1 MNQNCKYKKLG
12 WKLLPF
18 AVIIFLFPHA
28 VSAQIQ
34 QGDSLLKEVT
44 LKNAVEYA
52 IRHQPVIQ
60 QSLLDEQITDSRIR
74 SRLAD
79 WYPQVNFN
87 YNVQH
92 NFLLQKSLIA
102 GNLVTLGQ
110 DNTSAGQFTASQ
122 YIFNRDLLLAKR
134 TKTDVRLQARQ
145 STASDKIELVV
156 DVSKAFYDILSTSQ
170 QIKVAAENI
179 TRIERS
185 LKDAYNQYAAGVADK
200 TDYKRATITLNNSK
214 ATLRSNEELLKAKKE
229 YLKALMNYPE
239 SDSLDIVYD
248 TLQME
253 QEVGLDTTQVPD
265 YKSRIEYQILE
276 TQARL
281 LQANVQYYKWAYLPT
296 LSVNG
301 AYNLNFQ
308 NNDFGKLYNTNYPNS
323 FVALTLGFP
332 IFQGGKR
339 KANIYEAQLELKRN
353 DWGITGFKNTVNYG
367 YAQALATYKGNLANY
382 FALKENVA
390 LAREVYD
397 VIQLQ
402 YRSGIK
408 SYLEVITSETDL
420 RTAQINYYTAIYQ
433 LLASKLDVQKAAG
446 LIKY

>member
-1 MNQNCKYKKLG
+1 MKQNQNREKGG
-12 WKLLPF
+12 WKMLSFLSLLFLLP
-18 AVIIFLFPHA
+18 IFL
-28 VSAQIQ
+28 SAQSKQ
-34 QGDSLLKEVT
+34 VDTLLKEVT
-44 LKNAVEYA
+44 LKSAVEYA
-52 IRHQPVIQ
+52 IRRQPVVQ
-60 QSLLDEQITDSRIR
+60 QSLIDEEITETRIKTK
-74 SRLAD
+74 LAD

-110 DNTSAGQFTASQ
+110 DNTSAGQFTGSQ
-122 YIFNRDLLLAKR
+122 YIFNRDLLLARR
-134 TKTDVRLQARQ
+134 TRADVRLQAKQ
-145 STASDKIELVV
+145 ATASNKIDLVV
-156 DVSKAFYDILSTSQ
+156 NVSKAYYDILSTSQ
-170 QIKVAAENI
+170 QIKVATENI

-185 LKDAYNQYAAGVADK
+185 LKDAYNQYTAGLTDK
-200 TDYKRATITLNNSK
+200 TDYKRATITLNNTR

-239 SDSLDIVYD
+239 PDSLNIVYD

-253 QEVGLDTTQVPD
+253 QEISLDTALVPD
-265 YKSRIEYQILE
+265 YRSRIEYQILE
-276 TQARL
+276 TQGRL
-281 LQANVQYYKWAYLPT
+281 LQANIKYNKWAYLPVV
-296 LSVNG
+296 SANG

-308 NNDFGKLYNTNYPNS
+308 NNNFGKLYNTNYPNS
-323 FVALTLGFP
+323 YAALTLGFP

-339 KANIYEAQLELKRN
+339 KLNIHEAQLELKRN
-353 DWGITGFKNTVNYG
+353 DWGIINLKNQVNSG
-367 YAQALATYKGNLANY
+367 YAQALASYKSNLANY
-382 FALKENVA
+382 IALKENVG

-408 SYLEVITSETDL
+408 TYLEVITSETDL

-446 LIKY
+446 QIVY